1 MSEEI
6 KLNEVDDF
14 FDLHYFSMNKK
25 FQIFCGLWPLESG
38 NMKYFK
44 QGAMGAIIIANLI
57 LFFHALRTFCGTN
70 LDLCCE
76 NTVGLVYCITSFVKL
91 IGISSAG
98 GKFKGIYKMI
108 ARNWRD
114 TTDEI
119 ECSILEKYARISKML
134 TRVYIVAFLMTGGI
148 VTQAPAFPLLLNIIM
163 PLNESRK
170 AIAIVNTDYSI
181 TPYTRFAHEWAHWSL
196 SAIAIAAVFI
206 AIDATFVLIVFQIL
220 ATFEVVKQRIRQASS
235 VENENSEQSYG
246 ILVKAVK
253 LHKDAIEFLNLSN
266 EANSLQFLV
275 VLGGTIFN
283 ISLGSLAILS
293 RADAYADFA
302 RIGILQLGY
311 LFQLLVLCLLGELI
325 ISSSSELFVIPM
337 LTDWYV
343 LPQKSKKLIL
353 FFMTRTIQPS
363 FYTAG
368 GLYTMNVENFAS
380 IIKTSVSYIT
390 VVLSFR

>member
-25 FQIFCGLWPLESG
+25 FQIFCGLWPLETG
-38 NMKYFK
+38 YMKYFK
-44 QGAMGAIIIANLI
+44 QGAMGGIIIANLI
-57 LFFHALRTFCGTN
+57 LFLHALRTFCGTN
-70 LDLCCE
+70 LDFCCE
-76 NTVGLVYCITSFVKL
+76 NTVGLVYCITSFFKL
-91 IGISSAG
+91 VGISSAG
-98 GKFKGIYKMI
+98 GKFTGIYKII

-119 ECSILEKYARISKML
+119 EYSILEKYARISKML
-134 TRVYIVAFLMTGGI
+134 TRLYIVAFLMTGGV
-148 VTQAPAFPLLLNIIM
+148 VTQAPAFPLLLNYII

-170 AIAIVNTDYSI
+170 AVPIVNTDYSI
-181 TPYTRFAHEWAHWSL
+181 TPYTRFAHEWVHWSF

-253 LHKDAIEFLNLSN
+253 LHKDAIEFLTLSN

-283 ISLGSLAILS
+283 ISFGSLAILS
-293 RADAYADFA
+293 RSDAYADFV

-325 ISSSSELFVIPM
+325 ISSSSELFVIP
-337 LTDWYV
+337 
-343 LPQKSKKLIL
+343 
-353 FFMTRTIQPS
+353 
-363 FYTAG
+363 
-368 GLYTMNVENFAS
+368 
-380 IIKTSVSYIT
+380 
-390 VVLSFR
+390 